1 MRILTLVLGLVVA
14 LGACAQE
21 MTPAKY
27 KEGVDYKVLDNPVR
41 TITPGKIEVTEAF
54 SYTCPHCVNFE
65 SSVLTWEKALPEDV
79 QLVKLP
85 VIWRPAMQLHARI
98 MYTGIALGMAHEVDA
113 RIFKAIHKE
122 RNKLKSESD
131 IAIIFKELGVDGEKF
146 KKTFNSFGVS
156 SKVQQ
161 ADARTR
167 NMKITGTPQLIID
180 GRYSVNAT
188 KALGHD
194 GMLKVAD
201 FLVEKVRAERKAA
214 Q

>member
-1 MRILTLVLGLVVA
+1 MRIITLVLGLVVA
-14 LGACAQE
+14 IGACAQDV
-21 MTPAKY
+21 TPEKY
-27 KEGVDYKVLDNPVR
+27 TEGVDYKVLENPVR

-54 SYTCPHCVNFE
+54 SYTCGHCYKFE
-65 SSVLTWEKALPEDV
+65 SRVMAWEKAQAEDV

-85 VIWRPAMQLHARI
+85 VIWRPSMQFLARI
-98 MYTGIALGMAHEVDA
+98 MYTGQALGMAQDVDA
-113 RIFKAIHKE
+113 RVFEAIHDKKKKISSEDQVAAIFK
-122 RNKLKSESD
+122 D
-131 IAIIFKELGVDGEKF
+131 LGVEEEKF

-167 NMKITGTPQLIID
+167 NMKVTGTPQLIVA

-188 KALGHD
+188 KALGHE
-194 GMLKVAD
+194 GMLKVVD
-201 FLVEKVRAERKAA
+201 FLVEKVRAETAA